1 MFSSVLIANRG
12 EIALRIIR
20 ACKELGIRTVAV
32 YSEADEKSLHVR
44 FADQA
49 VCIGKSPAIFQQTS
63 DEEKEHAKIFFTQ
76 LKGGSVEITASY
88 PAGVIGTTMENLR
101 AAAEGE
107 KHEWGTLYPG
117 FEKDAKNEGFVEI
130 AKLFRLVGTVEAHHE
145 RRYAKLLA
153 NLEHGEVFKR
163 KKVSQ
168 WYCRNCGHIEK
179 GTSASDKCP
188 VCDHPQA
195 YFELWCEDY

>member
-1 MFSSVLIANRG
+1 MKDEDYLEFWYIMDLKGSKTEKNLLAAFAGESQARTRYGFFFSA
-12 EIALRIIR
+12 AK
-20 ACKELGIRTVAV
+20 KEGYEQI
-32 YSEADEKSLHVR
+32 S
-44 FADQA
+44 
-49 VCIGKSPAIFQQTS
+49 AIFQQTS

-168 WYCRNCGHIEK
+168 WYCRNCGHIQEGK
-179 GTSASDKCP
+179 SAPDRCP